1 MSDTPSAEL
10 DVDAA
15 AGHVGG
21 DRDGAVLAGVLDD
34 RASRSWFLAFSTSCG
49 MPRRS
54 SRWERC
60 SDTSTEIVPTRTG
73 CPMAWRSTMSST
85 TAENFSSLVR

>member
-1 MSDTPSAEL
+1 MLVAIVTAPRSPAFWMIS
-10 DVDAA
+10 
-15 AGHVGG
+15 
-21 DRDGAVLAGVLDD
+21 
-34 RASRSWFLAFSTSCG
+34 ASRSWFFAFSTSWA

-60 SDTSTEIVPTRTG
+60 SDTSTEIVPTSTG
-73 CPMAWRSTMSST
+73 WPIAWRSTMSST